1 MKTGLLNIPPS
12 EQSHGKA
19 RCLKFAC
26 QSVISG
32 LVRRVPVSH
41 GRGRKEAKGRKEVI
55 CGDFSGGMVARKSRL
70 SRSLAGL
77 IAGVVCIAAEFIAP
91 VTAAKLTPV
100 RAAYIPV
107 VSWLPAWV
115 AKEKGIFEANGLDVT
130 LSVTQ
135 NLSVLP
141 GTLGRQ
147 FDFAPSTPPDLIK
160 AVLAGIDVVAVAG
173 QGIETKG
180 NPSTHLIVRK
190 DSAITAMQDL
200 KGKVIATP
208 TLGAIIHVSVLHGLK
223 KNGIDPNSIRAV
235 EVPFPNMPDQL
246 KAGNVDAVE
255 ALEPFA
261 GQLLAAGNRSLGDPL
276 LSVSDEVLYT
286 FWISERKWATD
297 NHAVIEA
304 WIASLN
310 QAKQFMDANPQEARA
325 ILAKYTKLPEAVV
338 QKIPFV
344 TYRFSL
350 DPRDFAVWV
359 NVLKDLGQITQSVD
373 ENNLVMQLK

>member
-1 MKTGLLNIPPS
+1 MVLQGAQVAQK
-12 EQSHGKA
+12 
-19 RCLKFAC
+19 LK
-26 QSVISG
+26 
-32 LVRRVPVSH
+32 
-41 GRGRKEAKGRKEVI
+41 
-55 CGDFSGGMVARKSRL
+55 L
-70 SRSLAGL
+70 SRSFAVGVASILCISAG
-77 IAGVVCIAAEFIAP
+77 FIASATP
-91 VTAAKLTPV
+91 AQLTPV

-115 AKEKGIFEANGLDVT
+115 AKEKGFFEKNGLDVT

-173 QGIETKG
+173 QGIETKD
-180 NPSTHLIVRK
+180 NPSTHVIVGK
-190 DSAITAMQDL
+190 DSAIMSMQDL

-208 TLGAIIHVSVLHGLK
+208 TLGAIIHVSVLHDLK

-276 LSVSDEVLYT
+276 LSVSDQVLYT
-286 FWISERKWATD
+286 FWISERKWAAD
-297 NHAVIEA
+297 NPAVIAA
-304 WIASLN
+304 WIASLE
-310 QAKQFMDANPQEARA
+310 QAKQFMDENPQEARA
-325 ILAKYTKLPEAVV
+325 ILAKYTKLPEPVV

-344 TYRFSL
+344 TYRFWL

-359 NVLKDLGQITQSVD
+359 NVLKDLGQITRSID
-373 ENNLVMQLK
+373 ENSLVMKVK

>member
-1 MKTGLLNIPPS
+1 MTVLQGALVAQK
-12 EQSHGKA
+12 
-19 RCLKFAC
+19 LK
-26 QSVISG
+26 
-32 LVRRVPVSH
+32 
-41 GRGRKEAKGRKEVI
+41 
-55 CGDFSGGMVARKSRL
+55 L
-70 SRSLAGL
+70 SRSFAVVAASILWIGAGSD
-77 IAGVVCIAAEFIAP
+77 AP
-91 VTAAKLTPV
+91 ATAAQLTPV

-115 AKEKGIFEANGLDVT
+115 AKEKGFFEQNGLDVT

-173 QGIETKG
+173 QGIETRD

-190 DSAITAMQDL
+190 DSAITSMQDL

-208 TLGAIIHVSVLHGLK
+208 TLGAIIHVSVLHGLQ
-223 KNGIDPNSIRAV
+223 KNGIDLNSIRAV

-276 LSVSDEVLYT
+276 LSVSDQVLYT
-286 FWISERKWATD
+286 FWISERKWAAD
-297 NHAVIEA
+297 NHAVIDA
-304 WIASLN
+304 WVASLN

-350 DPRDFAVWV
+350 NPRDFAVWV
-359 NVLKDLGQITQSVD
+359 NVLKDLGQITRSID
-373 ENNLVMQLK
+373 ENSLVMKLK

>member
-1 MKTGLLNIPPS
+1 MAQK
-12 EQSHGKA
+12 
-19 RCLKFAC
+19 LKC
-26 QSVISG
+26 
-32 LVRRVPVSH
+32 
-41 GRGRKEAKGRKEVI
+41 
-55 CGDFSGGMVARKSRL
+55 
-70 SRSLAGL
+70 SRSFA
-77 IAGVVCIAAEFIAP
+77 VVVASILCIGAWFKAP
-91 VTAAKLTPV
+91 ATAAQLTPV

-115 AKEKGIFEANGLDVT
+115 AKEKGLFEKNGLDVT

-173 QGIETKG
+173 QGIETKD

-190 DSAITAMQDL
+190 DSAITSMQDL

-223 KNGIDPNSIRAV
+223 KNGIDPASIRAV

-276 LSVSDEVLYT
+276 LSVSDQVLYT
-286 FWISERKWATD
+286 FWISERKWAAD
-297 NHAVIEA
+297 NPAVIAA
-304 WIASLN
+304 WIASLE
-310 QAKQFMDANPQEARA
+310 QAKQFMDENPQEARA
-325 ILAKYTKLPEAVV
+325 ILAKYTKLPEPVV

-344 TYRFSL
+344 TYRFWL

-359 NVLKDLGQITQSVD
+359 NVLKDLGQITRSID
-373 ENNLVMQLK
+373 ENSLVMKVK

>member
-1 MKTGLLNIPPS
+1 MAQK
-12 EQSHGKA
+12 
-19 RCLKFAC
+19 LKC
-26 QSVISG
+26 
-32 LVRRVPVSH
+32 
-41 GRGRKEAKGRKEVI
+41 
-55 CGDFSGGMVARKSRL
+55 
-70 SRSLAGL
+70 SRSFA
-77 IAGVVCIAAEFIAP
+77 VVVASILCIGAWFKAP
-91 VTAAKLTPV
+91 ATAAQLTPV

-115 AKEKGIFEANGLDVT
+115 AKEKGLFEKNGLDVT

-173 QGIETKG
+173 QGIETKD

-190 DSAITAMQDL
+190 DSAITSMQDL

-261 GQLLAAGNRSLGDPL
+261 GQLLAAGNRSLGEPL

-286 FWISERKWATD
+286 FWISERKWAAD
-297 NHAVIEA
+297 NPAVIAA
-304 WIASLN
+304 WVASLN
-310 QAKQFMDANPQEARA
+310 QAKEFMDANPQEARA

-350 DPRDFAVWV
+350 NPRDFAVWV
-359 NVLKDLGQITQSVD
+359 NVLKDLGQITRSID
-373 ENNLVMQLK
+373 ENSLVMKAK

>member
-1 MKTGLLNIPPS
+1 MVLQEG
-12 EQSHGKA
+12 A
-19 RCLKFAC
+19 
-26 QSVISG
+26 
-32 LVRRVPVSH
+32 LVAQ
-41 GRGRKEAKGRKEVI
+41 KL
-55 CGDFSGGMVARKSRL
+55 RL
-70 SRSLAGL
+70 SRSFAVVAASILCIGAG
-77 IAGVVCIAAEFIAP
+77 FIASA
-91 VTAAKLTPV
+91 TAAQLTPV

-115 AKEKGIFEANGLDVT
+115 AKEKGFFEQNGLDVT

-173 QGIETKG
+173 QGIETKD

-190 DSAITAMQDL
+190 DSAITSMQDL

-255 ALEPFA
+255 AL
-261 GQLLAAGNRSLGDPL
+261 
-276 LSVSDEVLYT
+276 
-286 FWISERKWATD
+286 
-297 NHAVIEA
+297 
-304 WIASLN
+304 ASLN

-350 DPRDFAVWV
+350 NPRDFAVWV
-359 NVLKDLGQITQSVD
+359 NVLKDLGQITRSID
-373 ENNLVMQLK
+373 ENSLVMKLK

>member
-1 MKTGLLNIPPS
+1 MVLQGGSGVQK
-12 EQSHGKA
+12 
-19 RCLKFAC
+19 LK
-26 QSVISG
+26 
-32 LVRRVPVSH
+32 
-41 GRGRKEAKGRKEVI
+41 
-55 CGDFSGGMVARKSRL
+55 L
-70 SRSLAGL
+70 SRSF
-77 IAGVVCIAAEFIAP
+77 VVVITCILWFGPGFVASASAAQ
-91 VTAAKLTPV
+91 LTPV

-115 AKEKGIFEANGLDVT
+115 AKDKGLFEKNGLDVT

-173 QGIETKG
+173 QGIETRD

-190 DSAITAMQDL
+190 DSAITGMHDL

-208 TLGAIIHVSVLHGLK
+208 TLGAIIHVSVLHDLK

-276 LSVSDEVLYT
+276 LSVSDQVLYT
-286 FWISERKWATD
+286 FWISERQWAAD
-297 NHAVIEA
+297 HPAVIAA
-304 WIASLN
+304 WIAALE
-310 QAKQFMDANPQEARA
+310 QAKQYMDENPQEARA
-325 ILAKYTKLPEAVV
+325 ILAKYTKLPEPVV

-359 NVLKDLGQITQSVD
+359 NVLKDLGQITRSID
-373 ENNLVMQLK
+373 ENSLVMKVK

>member
-1 MKTGLLNIPPS
+1 MAQGLN
-12 EQSHGKA
+12 
-19 RCLKFAC
+19 
-26 QSVISG
+26 
-32 LVRRVPVSH
+32 
-41 GRGRKEAKGRKEVI
+41 
-55 CGDFSGGMVARKSRL
+55 L
-70 SRSLAGL
+70 SRSLAVL
-77 IAGVVCIAAEFIAP
+77 IASVLCLHAEFAAP
-91 VTAAKLTPV
+91 AIAAKLTPV

-115 AKEKGIFEANGLDVT
+115 AKEKGFFENNGLDVT

-147 FDFAPSTPPDLIK
+147 FDLAPSTPPDLIK

-173 QGIETKG
+173 QGVETRD

-190 DSAITAMQDL
+190 GSAIASIQDL
-200 KGKVIATP
+200 KGKVIAAP
-208 TLGAIIHVSVLHGLK
+208 TLGAIIHVSVLYGLK
-223 KNGIDPNSIRAV
+223 KNGIDPASIRAV
-235 EVPFPNMPDQL
+235 EVPFPTMPDQL

-261 GQLLAAGNRSLGDPL
+261 GQLLAAGNSSLGDPL
-276 LSVSDEVLYT
+276 LSISDEVLYT
-286 FWISERKWATD
+286 FWISDRKWAAD
-297 NHAVIEA
+297 NPAVINA
-304 WIASLN
+304 WVASLD

-325 ILAKYTKLPEAVV
+325 ILAKYTGLPEAVV

-350 DPRDFAVWV
+350 DPHDFAIWV
-359 NVLKDLGQITQSVD
+359 NVLKDIGQITRSID
-373 ENNLVMQLK
+373 ENRLVMKTK

>member
-1 MKTGLLNIPPS
+1 VAQK
-12 EQSHGKA
+12 
-19 RCLKFAC
+19 LKC
-26 QSVISG
+26 
-32 LVRRVPVSH
+32 
-41 GRGRKEAKGRKEVI
+41 
-55 CGDFSGGMVARKSRL
+55 
-70 SRSLAGL
+70 SRSFA
-77 IAGVVCIAAEFIAP
+77 VVVASILCIGAWFKAP
-91 VTAAKLTPV
+91 ATAAQLTPV

-115 AKEKGIFEANGLDVT
+115 AKEKGLFEKNGLDVT

-173 QGIETKG
+173 QGIETKD

-190 DSAITAMQDL
+190 DSAITSMQDL

-208 TLGAIIHVSVLHGLK
+208 ALGAIIHVSVLHGLK
-223 KNGIDPNSIRAV
+223 KNGIDPASIRAV

-286 FWISERKWATD
+286 FWSSERKWAAD
-297 NHAVIEA
+297 NHTAIDA
-304 WIASLN
+304 WVVSLN
-310 QAKQFMDANPQEARA
+310 QAKEFMDANPQEARA

-359 NVLKDLGQITQSVD
+359 NVLKDLGQITRSID
-373 ENNLVMQLK
+373 ENSLVMKVK

>member
-1 MKTGLLNIPPS
+1 MVLQGALVAQK
-12 EQSHGKA
+12 
-19 RCLKFAC
+19 LK
-26 QSVISG
+26 
-32 LVRRVPVSH
+32 
-41 GRGRKEAKGRKEVI
+41 
-55 CGDFSGGMVARKSRL
+55 L
-70 SRSLAGL
+70 SRSFAVVVASILCIGAG
-77 IAGVVCIAAEFIAP
+77 FIASG
-91 VTAAKLTPV
+91 TAAQLTPV

-115 AKEKGIFEANGLDVT
+115 AKEKGFFEKNGLDVT

-173 QGIETKG
+173 QGIETKD

-190 DSAITAMQDL
+190 DSAIMSMQDL

-286 FWISERKWATD
+286 FWISERKWAAD
-297 NHAVIEA
+297 NHAVIDA
-304 WIASLN
+304 WVASLN
-310 QAKQFMDANPQEARA
+310 QAKEFMDANPQEARA

-338 QKIPFV
+338 QKIPLV

-350 DPRDFAVWV
+350 NPRDFAVWV
-359 NVLKDLGQITQSVD
+359 NVLKDLGQITRSID
-373 ENNLVMQLK
+373 ENSLVMKVK

>member
-1 MKTGLLNIPPS
+1 MAKN
-12 EQSHGKA
+12 A
-19 RCLKFAC
+19 AC
-26 QSVISG
+26 WSVISG
-32 LVRRVPVSH
+32 LVRRARSTWSRPQRSNSDV
-41 GRGRKEAKGRKEVI
+41 
-55 CGDFSGGMVARKSRL
+55 SGGMVVQTSRR

-77 IAGVVCIAAEFIAP
+77 VVSVVCIAAEFIVP
-91 VTAAKLTPV
+91 VAAAKLTLV

-173 QGIETKG
+173 QGIETKD

-190 DSAITAMQDL
+190 DSPITGMQDL

-208 TLGAIIHVSVLHGLK
+208 TLGAIIHVSLLHGLK

-261 GQLLAAGNRSLGDPL
+261 GQLIAAGNRSLGDPL

-304 WIASLN
+304 WIASLD

-350 DPRDFAVWV
+350 DPQAFAVWV
-359 NVLKDLGQITQSVD
+359 NVLKDLGQITRSID
-373 ENNLVMQLK
+373 EKSLVIQLK

>member
-1 MKTGLLNIPPS
+1 MVLQEG
-12 EQSHGKA
+12 A
-19 RCLKFAC
+19 
-26 QSVISG
+26 
-32 LVRRVPVSH
+32 LVAQ
-41 GRGRKEAKGRKEVI
+41 KL
-55 CGDFSGGMVARKSRL
+55 RL
-70 SRSLAGL
+70 SRSFAVVAASILCIGAG
-77 IAGVVCIAAEFIAP
+77 FIASA
-91 VTAAKLTPV
+91 TAAQLTPV

-115 AKEKGIFEANGLDVT
+115 AKEKGFFEQNGLDVT

-173 QGIETKG
+173 QGIETKD

-190 DSAITAMQDL
+190 DSAITSMQDL

-208 TLGAIIHVSVLHGLK
+208 TLGAIIHVSVLYGLK

-286 FWISERKWATD
+286 FWISERKWAAD
-297 NHAVIEA
+297 NHAVIDA
-304 WIASLN
+304 WVVSLN
-310 QAKQFMDANPQEARA
+310 QAKEFMDANPQEARA

-350 DPRDFAVWV
+350 NPRDFAVWV
-359 NVLKDLGQITQSVD
+359 NVLKDLGQITRSID
-373 ENNLVMQLK
+373 ENSLVMKLK

>member
-1 MKTGLLNIPPS
+1 VAQK
-12 EQSHGKA
+12 
-19 RCLKFAC
+19 LKC
-26 QSVISG
+26 
-32 LVRRVPVSH
+32 
-41 GRGRKEAKGRKEVI
+41 
-55 CGDFSGGMVARKSRL
+55 
-70 SRSLAGL
+70 SRSFA
-77 IAGVVCIAAEFIAP
+77 VVVASILCIGAWFKAP
-91 VTAAKLTPV
+91 ATAAQLTPV

-115 AKEKGIFEANGLDVT
+115 AKEKGLFEKNGLDVT

-173 QGIETKG
+173 QGIETKD

-190 DSAITAMQDL
+190 DSAITSMQDL

-208 TLGAIIHVSVLHGLK
+208 ALGAIIHVSVLHGLK
-223 KNGIDPNSIRAV
+223 KNGIDPASIRAV

-286 FWISERKWATD
+286 FWISERKWAAD
-297 NHAVIEA
+297 NHAVIDA
-304 WIASLN
+304 WVVSLN
-310 QAKQFMDANPQEARA
+310 QAKEFMDANPQEARA

-344 TYRFSL
+344 AYRFSL

-359 NVLKDLGQITQSVD
+359 NVLKDLGQITRSID
-373 ENNLVMQLK
+373 ENSLVMKVK

>member
-1 MKTGLLNIPPS
+1 MMVQGL
-12 EQSHGKA
+12 K
-19 RCLKFAC
+19 
-26 QSVISG
+26 
-32 LVRRVPVSH
+32 
-41 GRGRKEAKGRKEVI
+41 
-55 CGDFSGGMVARKSRL
+55 L
-70 SRSLAGL
+70 SRYLAVL
-77 IAGVVCIAAEFIAP
+77 IASVLCVRAEFVVPAIAAQ
-91 VTAAKLTPV
+91 LTPV

-115 AKEKGIFEANGLDVT
+115 AKEKGFFENNGLDVT

-173 QGIETKG
+173 QGIETKD

-190 DSAITAMQDL
+190 DSAITSMQDL

-208 TLGAIIHVSVLHGLK
+208 ALGAIIHVSVLHGLK
-223 KNGIDPNSIRAV
+223 KNGIDPASIRAV

-261 GQLLAAGNRSLGDPL
+261 GQLLAAGNGSLGDPL

-286 FWISERKWATD
+286 FWISDRKWAAN
-297 NHAVIEA
+297 NHAVIDA
-304 WIASLN
+304 WVASLD
-310 QAKQFMDANPQEARA
+310 QAKGFIDANPREARA

-359 NVLKDLGQITQSVD
+359 NVLKDIGQITRSID
-373 ENNLVMQLK
+373 ENSLVMKTK

>member
-1 MKTGLLNIPPS
+1 MAQK
-12 EQSHGKA
+12 
-19 RCLKFAC
+19 LKC
-26 QSVISG
+26 
-32 LVRRVPVSH
+32 
-41 GRGRKEAKGRKEVI
+41 
-55 CGDFSGGMVARKSRL
+55 
-70 SRSLAGL
+70 SRSFA
-77 IAGVVCIAAEFIAP
+77 VVVASILCIGAWFKAP
-91 VTAAKLTPV
+91 ATAAQLTPV

-115 AKEKGIFEANGLDVT
+115 AKEKGLFEKNGLDVT

-173 QGIETKG
+173 QGIETKD

-190 DSAITAMQDL
+190 DSAITSMQDL

-208 TLGAIIHVSVLHGLK
+208 ALGAIIHVSVLHGLK
-223 KNGIDPNSIRAV
+223 KNGIDPASIRAV

-286 FWISERKWATD
+286 FW
-297 NHAVIEA
+297 
-304 WIASLN
+304 
-310 QAKQFMDANPQEARA
+310 
-325 ILAKYTKLPEAVV
+325 
-338 QKIPFV
+338 
-344 TYRFSL
+344 
-350 DPRDFAVWV
+350 
-359 NVLKDLGQITQSVD
+359 
-373 ENNLVMQLK
+373 

>member
-1 MKTGLLNIPPS
+1 MAQGL
-12 EQSHGKA
+12 K
-19 RCLKFAC
+19 
-26 QSVISG
+26 
-32 LVRRVPVSH
+32 
-41 GRGRKEAKGRKEVI
+41 
-55 CGDFSGGMVARKSRL
+55 L
-70 SRSLAGL
+70 SRSLGVL
-77 IAGVVCIAAEFIAP
+77 IAAVLCVCAEFIAP
-91 VTAAKLTPV
+91 AIAAKLTPV

-115 AKEKGIFEANGLDVT
+115 AKEKGFFESNGLDVT

-147 FDFAPSTPPDLIK
+147 FDLAPSTPPDLIK

-173 QGIETKG
+173 QGIETRD

-190 DSAITAMQDL
+190 DSTIASMQDL

-208 TLGAIIHVSVLHGLK
+208 TLGAIIHVSVLYGLK
-223 KNGIDPNSIRAV
+223 KNGIDPASIRAV

-276 LSVSDEVLYT
+276 LSVSDQVLYT

-297 NHAVIEA
+297 NHAVIDA
-304 WIASLN
+304 WVASLH

-325 ILAKYTKLPEAVV
+325 ILAKYTRLPETVV

-359 NVLKDLGQITQSVD
+359 NVLKDIGQITRSID
-373 ENNLVMQLK
+373 ENNLVMKTK

>member
-1 MKTGLLNIPPS
+1 MAQGL
-12 EQSHGKA
+12 K
-19 RCLKFAC
+19 
-26 QSVISG
+26 
-32 LVRRVPVSH
+32 
-41 GRGRKEAKGRKEVI
+41 
-55 CGDFSGGMVARKSRL
+55 L
-70 SRSLAGL
+70 SRYLAVL
-77 IAGVVCIAAEFIAP
+77 IASVLCVRAEFIVPAI
-91 VTAAKLTPV
+91 AAKLTPV

-115 AKEKGIFEANGLDVT
+115 AKDKGFFESNGLDVT

-173 QGIETKG
+173 QGIETKD

-190 DSAITAMQDL
+190 DSAITSMQDL

-208 TLGAIIHVSVLHGLK
+208 ALGAIIHVSVLHGLK
-223 KNGIDPNSIRAV
+223 KNGIDPASIRAV

-286 FWISERKWATD
+286 FWISERKWAA
-297 NHAVIEA
+297 NNRAVIDVMNHSRRNAVQAHETKSTEDLCG
-304 WIASLN
+304 WNKSRECFHVPQTVLQRDDRRRASDQWRQQLW
-310 QAKQFMDANPQEARA
+310 E
-325 ILAKYTKLPEAVV
+325 L
-338 QKIPFV
+338 
-344 TYRFSL
+344 
-350 DPRDFAVWV
+350 
-359 NVLKDLGQITQSVD
+359 
-373 ENNLVMQLK
+373 LVGCRL

>member
-1 MKTGLLNIPPS
+1 MAQK
-12 EQSHGKA
+12 
-19 RCLKFAC
+19 LKC
-26 QSVISG
+26 
-32 LVRRVPVSH
+32 
-41 GRGRKEAKGRKEVI
+41 
-55 CGDFSGGMVARKSRL
+55 
-70 SRSLAGL
+70 SRSFA
-77 IAGVVCIAAEFIAP
+77 VVVASILCIGAWFKAP
-91 VTAAKLTPV
+91 ATAAQLTPV

-115 AKEKGIFEANGLDVT
+115 AKEKGFFEQNGLDVT

-147 FDFAPSTPPDLIK
+147 FDVAPATPPDLIK

-173 QGIETKG
+173 QGIETKD

-190 DSAITAMQDL
+190 DSAIMSMQDL

-208 TLGAIIHVSVLHGLK
+208 TLGAIIHVSVPYGLK

-286 FWISERKWATD
+286 FWISERKWAAD
-297 NHAVIEA
+297 NHAVIDA
-304 WIASLN
+304 WVASLD

-350 DPRDFAVWV
+350 NPRDFAVWV
-359 NVLKDLGQITQSVD
+359 NVLKDLGQITRSID
-373 ENNLVMQLK
+373 ENSLVMKLK